1 MNPESKTDTLQRK
14 TLFSIVCASHLV
26 NHFQTSMMSVL
37 FPLLMRDLG
46 FSYMDIGV
54 ISTLRNMAGQFLQA
68 LYGLIVPYVKRA
80 VILGSG
86 NFVVGLSVIATG
98 FASSYSFFLGTRIFS
113 GLGSSPQHPVG
124 STMLATHYPEAR
136 GRTLALHTTSGSIGS
151 FLAPITAGLLLIHV
165 DWRTICWLVGGISFL
180 TGVPYFLFR
189 DAVRPAAPRETF
201 GGGKRGKAFEGWDA
215 YKECLKNRNFLVVS
229 LVLMVGAAGRGG
241 GVNTTFLVPHFVND
255 LKVDIT
261 YASFLFTL
269 LQVAG
274 LVAPLLWGW
283 ASDRVSR
290 IGTMQFS
297 LFVSCISTVWL
308 GWVSSISVWL
318 LFSLAFYGLAVH
330 SRQSLTQALLSD
342 IVEERSMD
350 AAFSLYYGIGFVS
363 APFWTL
369 LTGWMMHRY
378 GFGHAFSVIAV
389 FYLLAM
395 VLLTF
400 LRDPGSKKPQG
411 GRSV

>member
-1 MNPESKTDTLQRK
+1 MDSNPETGSLERK

-46 FSYMDIGV
+46 LSYMEIGV
-54 ISTLRNMAGQFLQA
+54 ISTLRGMAGQFLQA
-68 LYGLIVPYVKRA
+68 MYGFIVPFVKRA
-80 VILGSG
+80 IILGTG
-86 NFVVGLSVIATG
+86 NFIVGLSVIATG
-98 FASSYSFFLGTRIFS
+98 FASSYSFVLGTRIFS

-151 FLAPITAGLLLIHV
+151 LLAPITAGLLLIHL
-165 DWRTICWLVGGISFL
+165 DWRAIFWLVGGISFL

-189 DAVRPAAPRETF
+189 DVVRPATPRETL
-201 GGGKRGKAFEGWDA
+201 GGGKRGRGIQGWEA
-215 YKECLKNRNFLVVS
+215 YKECLKNRNFLVIS

-241 GVNTTFLVPHFVND
+241 GVNTTFLIPHFVND
-255 LKVDIT
+255 LKIDVT

-269 LQVAG
+269 LQLAG

-290 IGTMQFS
+290 VGTIQLS
-297 LFVSCISTVWL
+297 LLVSSLSTIWL
-308 GWVSSISVWL
+308 GWVSSMSIWL
-318 LFSLAFYGLAVH
+318 LMSLAFYGLAVH

-342 IVEERSMD
+342 IVEEGSID
-350 AAFSLYYGIGFVS
+350 AAFSLYYAIGFIS
-363 APFWTL
+363 GPFWTL
-369 LTGWMMHRY
+369 LTGWMMQRY
-378 GFGHAFSVIAV
+378 GFGYAFSVIAV
-389 FYLLAM
+389 SYLVGM
-395 VLLTF
+395 VLLLM
-400 LRDPGSKKPQG
+400 LRDP
-411 GRSV
+411 RSVRAQT

>member
-1 MNPESKTDTLQRK
+1 MDTQSDTDGLQRK

-46 FSYMDIGV
+46 LSYMDIGV
-54 ISTLRNMAGQFLQA
+54 ISTFRNMAGQFLQA

-80 VILGSG
+80 IILGSG

-98 FASSYSFFLGTRIFS
+98 FASSYSFVLGTRIFS
-113 GLGSSPQHPVG
+113 GVGSSPQHPVG

-136 GRTLALHTTSGSIGS
+136 GRTLALHTTSGSLGS
-151 FLAPITAGLLLIHV
+151 LLAPITAGLLLIHV

-189 DAVRPAAPRETF
+189 DAVRPATPRETL
-201 GGGKRGKAFEGWDA
+201 GGGKRGKAIEGWDA
-215 YKECLKNRNFLVVS
+215 YKECLKNRNFLVIS

-255 LKVDIT
+255 LNVDIT

-269 LQVAG
+269 LQLAG
-274 LVAPLLWGW
+274 LVAPMLWGW

-290 IGTMQFS
+290 IGTMQLS

-308 GWVSSISVWL
+308 GWVSSMSVWL

-342 IVEERSMD
+342 IVEERSLD

-369 LTGWMMHRY
+369 FTGWMMHKY

-389 FYLLAM
+389 SYLLGM
-395 VLLTF
+395 VVLTF
-400 LRDPGSKKPQG
+400 LRDPGSKKLQG
-411 GRSV
+411 GGPV